1 MAWNDTLGFWAVS
14 RMAEVM
20 AVSTDNAT
28 FCSSQGIL
36 TMEIGTTYDSP
47 PTMMHTDPPDHT
59 VYRKLVQPP
68 FGRRLV
74 GGMDD
79 SIRSRATR
87 LLGALPLGEAGRHR
101 RALLGAAP
109 RRGDRRPAGDARHRR
124 PQDRGV
130 VRGGDPG
137 QLDHRPRRGDGA
149 DG

>member
-1 MAWNDTLGFWAVS
+1 MAWNETLGFWAVS
-14 RMAEVM
+14 MAEVM

-74 GGMDD
+74 GGMDE

-87 LLGALPLGEAGRHR
+87 LL
-101 RALLGAAP
+101 AAP
-109 RRGDRRPAGDARHRR
+109 SAR
-124 PQDRGV
+124 
-130 VRGGDPG
+130 
-137 QLDHRPRRGDGA
+137 
-149 DG
+149 